1 MRYDVK
7 NIIFASKYG
16 LNKFGIP
23 SEIQNL
29 TQKAKAFY
37 LFYAEFW
44 MCKKIPQSAS
54 DLRDCVI

>member
-7 NIIFASKYG
+7 NIIFASKCG
-16 LNKFGIP
+16 LNKLGIS

-37 LFYAEFW
+37 LILCRIL
-44 MCKKIPQSAS
+44 MCIKNPAICIRLAGLC
-54 DLRDCVI
+54 D

>member
-7 NIIFASKYG
+7 NIIFASKYD
-16 LNKFGIP
+16 LNKFGIH

-37 LFYAEFW
+37 LFYAEF
-44 MCKKIPQSAS
+44 
-54 DLRDCVI
+54 

>member
-7 NIIFASKYG
+7 NIIFASKNG

-29 TQKAKAFY
+29 TQKAKASY
-37 LFYAEFW
+37 LFYAEF
-44 MCKKIPQSAS
+44 
-54 DLRDCVI
+54 